1 MAGTSRK
8 RLLEDVRRVVI
19 KVGTTSIMNDGKGI
33 DDQFMDRAVDQVHS
47 LREEGME
54 VILVSSG
61 AIGIGIEVM
70 GATPKPYEIPVRQA
84 AASVGQSILM
94 NEWQKRFDRVDMNVA
109 QILLTYDFYSDRV
122 RYLNLRNTISTLME
136 IGIVPIINE
145 NDSTCTNEIEAVF
158 GDNDTLSAMVASK
171 IEADLL
177 IMLSD
182 VDGLYDKNPKTNR
195 DARLVS
201 FVEDISPEIEAFGG
215 NPISTR
221 GVGGMRTKI
230 EAAKICQMSGCHM
243 TIVNHQEENII
254 LRAVRGDE
262 VGTFFRA
269 NESISKN
276 RIRWILLAKPSGTIR
291 VDRGAKEA
299 LQDSNGLLP
308 SGVTGVDGEFKRG
321 DIVEVACDGTVFA
334 KGITDFNSDELR
346 KVMGAQSDEIEEIL
360 GYMNYDNVIRQ
371 NNLGC
376 L

>member
-1 MAGTSRK
+1 MSSEER
-8 RLLEDVRRVVI
+8 RQLLQDVNRVVVKI
-19 KVGTTSIMNDGKGI
+19 GTTSIMHDGQGI
-33 DDQFMDRAVDQVHS
+33 DGEFMDRVVGQVHS
-47 LREEGME
+47 LREEGKE

-70 GATPKPYEIPVRQA
+70 GSSPKPYEIPVRQA

-94 NEWQKRFDRVDMNVA
+94 NEWQKRFRRVDMDVA

-136 IGIVPIINE
+136 RGIVPIINE

-171 IEADLL
+171 TEADLL
-177 IMLSD
+177 MMLSD
-182 VDGLYDKNPKTNR
+182 VDGLYDRNPKTND
-195 DARLVS
+195 DARLLP
-201 FVEDISPEIEAFGG
+201 FIEEISPQIESFGG
-215 NPISTR
+215 NPTSTK

-243 TIVNHQEENII
+243 IITNHEERNVV
-254 LRAVRGDE
+254 LRAVRGEE

-269 NESISKN
+269 NEEVSKN
-276 RIRWILLAKPSGTIR
+276 RIRWILLSKSSGTVV
-291 VDRGAKEA
+291 VDKGARRA
-299 LQDSNGLLP
+299 LENGNGLLP
-308 SGVTGVDGEFKRG
+308 SGVVGVTGEFKRG
-321 DIVEVACDGTVFA
+321 DIVDVVCDGVTFA

-346 KVMGAQSDEIEEIL
+346 KVMGAQSDEIEGIL
-360 GYMNYDNVIRQ
+360 GYRNYDNVIRQ
-371 NNLGC
+371 NNLGH